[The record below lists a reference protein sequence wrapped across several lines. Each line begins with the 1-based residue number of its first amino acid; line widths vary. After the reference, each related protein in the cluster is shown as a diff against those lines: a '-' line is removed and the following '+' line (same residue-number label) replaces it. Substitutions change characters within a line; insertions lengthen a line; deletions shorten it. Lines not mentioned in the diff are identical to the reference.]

1 MLAQVF
7 KILKDKTLLG
17 HVNQKKLQHFSC
29 FDHFSLGSESAK
41 ANKCLG

>member
-17 HVNQKKLQHFSC
+17 HVNPKNLS
-29 FDHFSLGSESAK
+29 FDHFSLCTESAK